1 MEASIFRHRQ
11 LWAWS
16 TYSPLKETDLQMV
29 LDLNGGNLRD
39 TGHSSKAAPMT
50 ALAEL
55 QTDSLQL
62 YTSAM

>member
-1 MEASIFRHRQ
+1 MEASIFRHRL

-39 TGHSSKAAPMT
+39 TGHSSKAAPMA
-50 ALAEL
+50 ALAEVL
-55 QTDSLQL
+55 K
-62 YTSAM
+62 